1 MKAKLVASGLALA
14 IASGCATTTAEGESA
29 AGDFF
34 SDLVVGL
41 AQIAVEA
48 VFDAAFDS
56 GSSKHDRHEK
66 RKRETR
72 SEQNNWSAPA
82 PAASSPQPVAPKP
95 PRAPKKSDPKPVK
108 S

>member
-1 MKAKLVASGLALA
+1 MKAKLVATGLALA
-14 IASGCATTTAEGESA
+14 IASGCATTTAEGEST

-34 SDLVVGL
+34 SNLVVGL

-48 VFDAAFDS
+48 AFDAAFDS
-56 GSSKHDRHEK
+56 GSSKHDRQEK
-66 RKRETR
+66 RKRDRR